1 VREHGKYWS
10 LLKATGRHWVNDKCP
25 QAGAALAFFALF
37 SLAPLML
44 ILLAFF
50 GLLFGAEHARDRI
63 VQQLQYLI
71 DPSGIKV
78 IKDIAASISSSR
90 NGYLATALG
99 ILVGLFGASGVFV
112 QIQDALNTIWGV
124 KAKPDAGLWPFVTAR
139 ILSFIMVGGVC
150 LLLLVSV
157 TIESVLSALSYYIQ
171 SQFPG
176 GHLLMLVLFRLLDVG
191 TVIVPFAIIFRY
203 LPDIK
208 TEWRDVWMGA
218 SLTGFLFMIGKFIL
232 GLYFASG
239 AAGSAYGAASSV
251 ITLLLWIYY
260 SAQILLFGAEFTKL
274 YSSSHG
280 SKGELEKYAVRVE
293 RKEIELPH
301 KQFTTA
307 ARRSK
312 KDQVSRMNKS

>member
-1 VREHGKYWS
+1 VREHGKNWS
-10 LLKATGRHWVNDKCP
+10 LLKAAGRHWANDKCP

-37 SLAPLML
+37 SLAPLIL
-44 ILLAFF
+44 ILIAFF
-50 GLLFGAEHARDRI
+50 GLLFGAEHARDKI
-63 VQQLQYLI
+63 VEQLQFLI

-90 NGYLATALG
+90 NGHLATALG

-112 QIQDALNTIWGV
+112 QLQDTLNTIWGV
-124 KAKPDAGLWPFVTAR
+124 KAKPAAGLWPFVTAR
-139 ILSFIMVGGVC
+139 ILYFIMVGGVC

-157 TIESVLSALSYYIQ
+157 TIESVLSGLSYYIQ
-171 SQFPG
+171 TQFPG
-176 GHLLMLVLFRLLDVG
+176 GHLLMLILFRLLDVG
-191 TVIVPFAIIFRY
+191 TVIVPFAMIFRY

-208 TEWRDVWMGA
+208 TEWRDVWIGA
-218 SLTGFLFMIGKFIL
+218 SLTGVLFIMGKFIL

-280 SKGELEKYAVRVE
+280 SQGELEKYAVRVE

-301 KQFTTA
+301 EQFTTA
-307 ARRSK
+307 ARSSK
-312 KDQVSRMNKS
+312 KDEVSRMNES